1 MINLVKAIM
10 IKTLSNT
17 SFLLTRNPCIACLFS
32 KEKER
37 KKIQT
42 VGFSN
47 NHIENVK

>member
-1 MINLVKAIM
+1 M
-10 IKTLSNT
+10 IKILSNT
-17 SFLLTRNPCIACLFS
+17 SAFLARNPGNVFLFS
-32 KEKER
+32 KDKER